1 MSLITSRANP
11 KVKEI
16 RSLLQRK
23 HRDRARLFL
32 VEGWKL
38 MGQAVE
44 AGVEIVRLAV
54 APELLTGETAR
65 LIARSGAEV
74 VEVTPDVLLSIS
86 PQHGRQGVVAVA
98 KQRWE
103 RLAAIAP
110 AAGDC
115 CVAVKE
121 IREPW
126 SIGTI
131 LRTCEAAGGRGV
143 ILVGESTDPYHPVA
157 VRASLGAVFSQRV
170 VKASVGE
177 LAVWARRHGV
187 CVVGTS
193 PAGAVDYRESV
204 YPRPLVLFM
213 GSERVGL
220 SPEDAAVCDAVVRI
234 PMAGRCESHHV
245 AVATGVVLYE
255 MLDEGRGDRGVGV
268 EKAPRVWKQ

>member
-1 MSLITSRANP
+1 MPVIRSRANP

-38 MGQAVE
+38 VE
-44 AGVEIVRLAV
+44 RALEEGVEIVRLVV
-54 APELLTGETAR
+54 APELLAGGAER
-65 LIARSGAEV
+65 LVERSGAPV
-74 VEVTPDVLLSIS
+74 VEVGEDVMLGIS

-98 KQRWE
+98 RQRWQGLQE
-103 RLAAIAP
+103 TAP
-110 AAGDC
+110 GAGDC
-115 CVAVKE
+115 YVAVKE
-121 IREPW
+121 IRGPW

-157 VRASLGAVFSQRV
+157 VRASLGAVFLQRV
-170 VKASVGE
+170 VKASLGE
-177 LAVWARRHGV
+177 LGVWARRHGV

-193 PAGAVDYRESV
+193 PAGEVDYRQSV
-204 YPRPLVLFM
+204 YRRPLVLFM

-220 SPEDAAVCDAVVRI
+220 SAEEAAVCDVMVRI

-245 AVATGVVLYE
+245 AVATGVVLYG
-255 MLDEGRGDRGVGV
+255 MLGERRQEHGGGV
-268 EKAPRVWKQ
+268 EKASRVWKQ